1 MAKIQEDPLSIQ
13 ILEVLDQKDLQT
25 PEIRDRTSGN
35 LDQIKYRL
43 NEQMNNLVEITDEV
57 TPRHGGTATKM
68 WRISQEGEEFIENN
82 ELERERTI
90 EDIADELDAL
100 SGEIEDLRSQ
110 LESQKNK
117 IQQRPTTSV
126 TESIRDE
133 IENIETTMEFVEGN
147 ARQTAK
153 ETAQKQK
160 IEMIEKFENRLDSF
174 RESEVQELKDAMLH
188 LQDTQSDKDERIRR
202 LGRQIDKKDEQIET
216 LESRLNE
223 VENRTLS
230 DLLPF

>member
-1 MAKIQEDPLSIQ
+1 MAKIQEDSLSIE
-13 ILEVLDQKDLQT
+13 ILEELKHKNLQT
-25 PEIRDRTSGN
+25 PEIRNRTSGN
-35 LDQIKYRL
+35 LDSVKYRL
-43 NEQMNNLVEITDEV
+43 SEQMEELVEVEDKV
-57 TPRHGGTATKM
+57 TPKHGGEKTKL
-68 WRISQEGEEFIENN
+68 WTLSDEGEEFIEKN
-82 ELERERTI
+82 ELERTRTL
-90 EDIADELDAL
+90 EDLEDDLESLT
-100 SGEIEDLRSQ
+100 GEIKDLRSQ
-110 LESQKNK
+110 LENQKNK

-174 RESEVQELKDAMLH
+174 RESEVQEIKDAMLH
-188 LQDTQSDKDERIRR
+188 LQDTQTSKDERINNLERR
-202 LGRQIDKKDEQIET
+202 LEKKDKRIEKLEQ
-216 LESRLNE
+216 RLSD

-230 DLLPF
+230 DLLF